1 MAWDAPDLKPPLQGW
16 NLVITVL
23 VACLYMLIGAGI
35 FYGIEHNYAVQ
46 SRKDFLNT
54 QESLFQQ
61 GNFSSSQLS
70 IVRDLMTMAAQEEYS
85 PYHETWTEEE
95 SDEIW
100 SYGESL
106 YFTLVTLSTVGY
118 GDMSPQTEGGKVF
131 LIFYT
136 IPGIPLMICINLSL
150 GGYVISAV
158 FLAMHRLNTWRK
170 WELDKKKPFATELT
184 LLSMLLLLAFIMT
197 IIFAALL
204 TIQEDWTYF
213 DSLYFTWTTLTTIGY
228 GDLTIENNHYVT
240 ASISLIVLLAIS
252 FAAASALVAML
263 TRILHIVD
271 KRRQSSTSSRVQL
284 VDEPNAAQLGAIEM
298 KDLEG
303 ARAAAEISA
312 AEPSH
317 QPSGNL

>member
-1 MAWDAPDLKPPLQGW
+1 MA
-16 NLVITVL
+16 I
-23 VACLYMLIGAGI
+23 LYMIIGAGI
-35 FYGIEHNYAVQ
+35 FYGIEHDYAVQ
-46 SRKDFLNT
+46 SRRDFLNT
-54 QESLFQQ
+54 QERLFEE
-61 GNFSSSQLS
+61 GNFSDSQLA
-70 IVRDLMTMAAQEEYS
+70 IVRNLMTMAATEEYS
-85 PYHETWTEEE
+85 PYHQTWTEEE

-136 IPGIPLMICINLSL
+136 ILGIPLMITINLSL
-150 GGYVISAV
+150 GGYVISGAIV
-158 FLAMHRLNTWRK
+158 AMHKLNTWRN
-170 WELDKKKPFATELT
+170 WQLDKKKPVATELT

-204 TIQEDWTYF
+204 GIQEEWSYF

-228 GDLTIENNHYVT
+228 GDLTIENNHYFT

-263 TRILHIVD
+263 TRILHVFE
-271 KRRQSSTSSRVQL
+271 KRRQASTSSRVEL

-303 ARAAAEISA
+303 VRAAAEISS
-312 AEPSH
+312 EPV
-317 QPSGNL
+317 GNL